1 MGKGALLEKCT
12 GGCNCGMDGR
22 YLWTGGH
29 IFLSGPQL
37 LRCCEPRWVA
47 LGALGAKAAQHK
59 VGGVQGEALGQLH
72 VGHGQTVQAEGAA
85 AAFAVKVC
93 VVVVQAL
100 GFGFAAV
107 AVGAAPSVFGH
118 ARTVADAVYEVVQQ
132 QEVQGAED
140 ARLVHCAQP
149 CFEVGERQG
158 AFGRGQCL
166 GHQQPYGGGTYAALC
181 ERSLG
186 LCSQVVC
193 FHFRKGGFYSFGSSD
208 FRFVSARSEHSVV
221 SQLLYAGA

>member
-22 YLWTGGH
+22 YLRIGGH
-29 IFLSGPQL
+29 IFLSVPPL
-37 LRCCEPRWVA
+37 FRCCEPRWVA
-47 LGALGAKAAQHK
+47 LGAFGAKAAQHK

-118 ARTVADAVYEVVQQ
+118 ARTVAEAVHEVVQQ
-132 QEVQGAED
+132 QEVQGA
-140 ARLVHCAQP
+140 
-149 CFEVGERQG
+149 GELKGIEIRI
-158 AFGRGQCL
+158 A
-166 GHQQPYGGGTYAALC
+166 QPYGGGTYAAFC
-181 ERSLG
+181 ERSLS
-186 LCSQVVC
+186 LCGQVVC

-208 FRFVSARSEHSVV
+208 FRFVSARSEHSLV